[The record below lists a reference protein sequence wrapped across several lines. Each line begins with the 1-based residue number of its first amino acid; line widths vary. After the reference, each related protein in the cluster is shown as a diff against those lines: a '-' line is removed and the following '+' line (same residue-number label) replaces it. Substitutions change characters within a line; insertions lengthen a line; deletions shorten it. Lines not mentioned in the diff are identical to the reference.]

1 MGSSNFG
8 DGLNSQNKNRW
19 SFNNGVASSFPEH
32 VERSVP
38 GYKEGHSLILDL
50 VDFFISDKSCV
61 LEIGSSCGDLLY
73 QIYEKYSQEN
83 ISFIGIDSVKEMIDM
98 SLERHNISKENK
110 KISFLNEDVMN
121 YKFPKTSIVISYY
134 TMQFIHPSVRQNVFD
149 KIYKSLN
156 WGGAFILFEKVRGPD
171 ARFQDI
177 MNQLYID
184 YKLRKKYT
192 PDQII
197 QKSKSLKGILEPFS
211 TQGNIDLAKRS
222 GFIDHCTI
230 FKNICFEGILFIK

>member
-1 MGSSNFG
+1 MSSNIFG
-8 DGLNSQNKNRW
+8 DGLESNKKKRW
-19 SFNNGVASSFPEH
+19 TFDNGVANSFPIH

-38 GYKEGHSLILDL
+38 GYKDGHALILDL
-50 VDFFISDKSCV
+50 ADFFISDNSCI

-73 QIYEKYSQEN
+73 QLYEKYSEEN
-83 ISFIGIDSVKEMIDM
+83 ITLIGIDSVKEMIETAI
-98 SLERHNISKENK
+98 ERHKISKENK
-110 KISFLNEDVMN
+110 KISFLNEDVLN
-121 YKFPKTSIVISYY
+121 YKFPKTSIIISYY
-134 TMQFIHPSVRQNVFD
+134 TMQFIHPSVRQDVFN
-149 KIYKSLN
+149 KIYSSLN

-184 YKLRKKYT
+184 YKLRKNYT
-192 PDQII
+192 SEQII
-197 QKSKSLKGILEPFS
+197 TKSKSLKGILEPFS

-222 GFIDHCTI
+222 GFTDYCTM